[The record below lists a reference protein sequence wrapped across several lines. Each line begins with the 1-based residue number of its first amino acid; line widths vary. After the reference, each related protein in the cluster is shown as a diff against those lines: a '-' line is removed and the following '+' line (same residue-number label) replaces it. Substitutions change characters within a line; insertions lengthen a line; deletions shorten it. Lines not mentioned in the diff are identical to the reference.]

1 MAIDNITVTPE
12 ILIKTA
18 SELEDISN
26 QLKNCFD
33 NITSSIEVIRGKWVD
48 ENGAT
53 FSERYEN
60 EVKPKL
66 SAYYDAIMEHSNYVG
81 EAAKIYQETI
91 GTIHSSVHSSATVA

>member
-1 MAIDNITVTPE
+1 MAINNITVTPE
-12 ILIKTA
+12 ILTQTA
-18 SELEDISN
+18 NELADISN

-66 SAYYDAIMEHSNYVG
+66 SAYYNAIMEHSKFIKG
-81 EAAKIYQETI
+81 ASDIYQETI
-91 GTIHSSVHSSATVA
+91 GTIHSSVAA